1 MSNLNSQLAMSNT
14 PTPLPIYSN
23 EPTGLSDEEIKLLF
37 QKLWDGDEAAA
48 EAIFQGNIDWLSDLA
63 GSLAEQTDI
72 PRSDLCKAVVF
83 GIKDAISKY
92 EKLEFS
98 FRPDE
103 RLQGGYAIWWVR
115 LRLSR
120 LAESHGYSYNA
131 AANELT
137 KK

>member
-1 MSNLNSQLAMSNT
+1 MSESQPDSQ
-14 PTPLPIYSN
+14 PE
-23 EPTGLSDEEIKLLF
+23 EPTALRDDQVKSLF
-37 QKLWDGDEAAA
+37 QKLWDGDESAAESIANGNLDWLAQLVSPLAEQSDIPHGELMAAA
-48 EAIFQGNIDWLSDLA
+48 ETGLR
-63 GSLAEQTDI
+63 E
-72 PRSDLCKAVVF
+72 
-83 GIKDAISKY
+83 AISKY

-115 LRLSR
+115 LRLAK

-137 KK
+137 KKQ

>member
-1 MSNLNSQLAMSNT
+1 MSDDQ
-14 PTPLPIYSN
+14 
-23 EPTGLSDEEIKLLF
+23 IKSSF
-37 QKLWDGDEAAA
+37 QKLWDGDESVAESIVNANLDWLGRLVSPLAEQSNIPRDALTAAA
-48 EAIFQGNIDWLSDLA
+48 ETGLR
-63 GSLAEQTDI
+63 E
-72 PRSDLCKAVVF
+72 
-83 GIKDAISKY
+83 AISKY

-115 LRLSR
+115 LRLAK

-137 KK
+137 KKQ